1 MAATMKDIANRTGL
15 GLATISKY
23 LNGGNVREKNR
34 IAIEAAIRELDF
46 TVNEVARGLKT
57 RHTRTIG
64 IVIPELSNV
73 FITSVISA
81 MEDILRQRGYGVL
94 VCDSR
99 TDPVLEQQA
108 VQFLLNK
115 RVDGIV
121 VMPVSGDGA
130 SILPAIQ
137 MEIPVVLI
145 DRLVE
150 ALDGQ
155 VDSVSVDNFR
165 ASYDSIDYLI
175 QQGHQ
180 RIGIIAGPKG
190 IYTSRQRL
198 AGYRAAMERH
208 HLPVSESMIHFSDYT
223 LQGGYYAAEEFLA
236 CAPEATALFV
246 TNYEM
251 TLGTML
257 LFNEMGI
264 KIPDQVSVIGFDN
277 LELARI
283 VNPKLT
289 IVEQPIRELG
299 IRTAE
304 ILLERFAKPE
314 EAEKRSKVVLSTSL
328 QLGNSVK
335 KIVSSNGDR
344 GKEI

>member
-73 FITSVISA
+73 FIMIISA

-208 HLPVSESMIHFSDYT
+208 HLPVSESMIHFLTT
-223 LQGGYYAAEEFLA
+223 LSRAVTMRQRNFGLCTGGDRVV
-236 CAPEATALFV
+236 V

-264 KIPDQVSVIGFDN
+264 KIPDQVSVIPD
-277 LELARI
+277 
-283 VNPKLT
+283 LT
-289 IVEQPIRELG
+289 TWACQ
-299 IRTAE
+299 
-304 ILLERFAKPE
+304 
-314 EAEKRSKVVLSTSL
+314 
-328 QLGNSVK
+328 
-335 KIVSSNGDR
+335 DR
-344 GKEI
+344 

>member
-81 MEDILRQRGYGVL
+81 MEDILRQKGYGVL

-121 VMPVSGDGA
+121 IMPVSGDGA

-145 DRLVE
+145 DRLIE

-155 VDSVSVDNFR
+155 VDSVSVDNFQ

-180 RIGIIAGPKG
+180 RIGIIAGPEG
-190 IYTSRQRL
+190 IYTSWQRL
-198 AGYRAAMERH
+198 AGYRAAMEQH
-208 HLPVSESMIHFSDYT
+208 HLPVLESMIHFSDYT
-223 LQGGYYAAEEFLA
+223 LQGGYHAAEEFLA

-257 LFNEMGI
+257 FFNEMGI
-264 KIPDQVSVIGFDN
+264 KMPDQVSVIGFDN

-314 EAEKRSKVVLSTSL
+314 EAAKRNKVVLSTSL
-328 QLGNSVK
+328 QLGDSVK
-335 KIVSSNGDR
+335 KIVCSNGDR